1 MDKFLESVNKRDFDR
16 RISEV
21 VGMLEEKQ
29 LYGTISLIKDL
40 KHYLDL
46 ATEEKAHTCNCQ
58 HNSNPRDNEP
68 CCRCDS
74 RMTNADRIRNMSD
87 EELADILFDS
97 CIDHIEV
104 SSCERM
110 FEKDSCKECVLKW
123 LRSEAE

>member
-1 MDKFLESVNKRDFDR
+1 MERLTNRNYGEISHTG
-16 RISEV
+16 RIIPYS
-21 VGMLEEKQ
+21 
-29 LYGTISLIKDL
+29 T
-40 KHYLDL
+40 H
-46 ATEEKAHTCNCQ
+46 
-58 HNSNPRDNEP
+58 

-110 FEKDSCKECVLKW
+110 FEKDSCKECVLEW
-123 LRSEAE
+123 LQSEAEQSRRKEDKQ